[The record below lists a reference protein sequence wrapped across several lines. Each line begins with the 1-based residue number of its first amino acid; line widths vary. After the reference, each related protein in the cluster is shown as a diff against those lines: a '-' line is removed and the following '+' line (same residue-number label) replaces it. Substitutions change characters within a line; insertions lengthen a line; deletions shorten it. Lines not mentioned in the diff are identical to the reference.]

1 MGVLRTIPW
10 DKVDI
15 EVFLIEVRDRES
27 IHHLMYDPSIF
38 QTNKANITEMGS
50 FMAQAGYEIREMPPY
65 DHLFVKKY

>member
-27 IHHLMYDPSIF
+27 IHHLMYDP
-38 QTNKANITEMGS
+38 
-50 FMAQAGYEIREMPPY
+50 
-65 DHLFVKKY
+65 HLSD